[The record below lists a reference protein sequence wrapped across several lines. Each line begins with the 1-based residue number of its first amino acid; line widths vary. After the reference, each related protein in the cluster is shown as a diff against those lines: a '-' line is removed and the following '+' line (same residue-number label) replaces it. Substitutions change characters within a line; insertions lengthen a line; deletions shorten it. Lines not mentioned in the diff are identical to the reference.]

1 MYYLKIT
8 FYKFQ
13 VERSKMD
20 EEGYRKEMGEI
31 LVTLPG
37 TGAVQQQIAYY
48 NSDKQT

>member
-1 MYYLKIT
+1 MYYLRLT
-8 FYKFQ
+8 YKFQ
-13 VERSKMD
+13 VVRSEMD
-20 EEGYRKEMGEI
+20 EEGYGKEMGEI